1 MHPLTMSIDYVP
13 VVMLAVASLLFIV
26 SIVILWPYLQRERKA
41 DAEET
46 RRLHAEAAAEA
57 QSEPTAH

>member
-1 MHPLTMSIDYVP
+1 MM
-13 VVMLAVASLLFIV
+13 AVASLLFVV
-26 SIVILWPYLQRERKA
+26 SIVILWPYLQRERHA

-46 RRLHAEAAAEA
+46 RRLQAAQATAEA

>member
-1 MHPLTMSIDYVP
+1 MSIDWVP
-13 VVMLAVASLLFIV
+13 VVMMAVAGLLILV
-26 SIVILWPYLQRERKA
+26 SIVILWPDLNRERKA

-46 RRLHAEAAAEA
+46 RRLQAAQASAEA